1 MAILKDHFL
10 GLVLEIYPIP
20 NYPALEFPYVYVPA
34 ISDSINRP
42 YPRLV

>member
-10 GLVLEIYPIP
+10 GLVLVIYPFP

-34 ISDSINRP
+34 FSDSIYRP
-42 YPRLV
+42 HPSLV